1 MNRMMH
7 GHKDEKELG
16 LKMLAFE
23 IEQAKKNLRPAPP
36 NVSMEHYKDRI
47 EQMSE
52 LAQKCYKQLPRI
64 GGKSSR
70 QIADRLQLRD
80 RRSAGN
86 ALRNLQRNGL
96 AKVAYERGGDAYYR
110 RL

>member
-1 MNRMMH
+1 MNKMMH

-36 NVSMEHYKDRI
+36 NVSLQDYQDKMEG
-47 EQMSE
+47 MSE
-52 LAQKCYKQLPRI
+52 LAKKVYAELPEI
-64 GGKSSR
+64 GGKASWQVASKLKLK
-70 QIADRLQLRD
+70 DT
-80 RRSAGN
+80 RSAGN
-86 ALRNLQRNGL
+86 AMRNLERRGL
-96 AKVAYERGGDAYYR
+96 AKVAYKRGGYAYFR

>member
-1 MNRMMH
+1 MNSMMH

-36 NVSMEHYKDRI
+36 NVSMEVYKDKM
-47 EQMSE
+47 EGMSE
-52 LAQKCYKQLPRI
+52 LAKKVYEELPTI
-64 GGKSSR
+64 GGKASWQVASKL
-70 QIADRLQLRD
+70 RLKD
-80 RRSAGN
+80 TRSAGN
-86 ALRNLQRNGL
+86 AMRNLERRGL
-96 AKVAYERGGDAYYR
+96 AKVVYKRGGYAYFR

>member
-23 IEQAKKNLRPAPP
+23 VEQAKKNLRPAPP
-36 NVSMEHYKDRI
+36 NVSLEDYRDKMDG
-47 EQMSE
+47 MSE
-52 LAQKCYKQLPRI
+52 LAKKVYQELPEI
-64 GGKSSR
+64 GGKASWQVASKL
-70 QIADRLQLRD
+70 RLKD
-80 RRSAGN
+80 TRSAGN
-86 ALRNLQRNGL
+86 AMRNLERKGL
-96 AKVAYERGGDAYYR
+96 AKVAYKRGGYAYFR